1 MTIALKKNI
10 RKDNSMIISLGTYME
25 KPKQII
31 GKPNSAVYKNGKTSL
46 QYWVYSRNTQ
56 LV

>member
-1 MTIALKKNI
+1 
-10 RKDNSMIISLGTYME
+10 MIISLGMYME

-31 GKPNSAVYKNGKTSL
+31 GKPNPAVYKNDKTSL